1 MKIFDRLKAKVVGRN
16 NSSYA
21 DVMSSREAQDR
32 GFKGFTVVG
41 VERMGWR
48 DAAAAHHHHHH
59 HHGTPSRRTFRS
71 GTLDCTPYTP
81 EQHSNE
87 GSAHSSSGRIPRTEN
102 GSNRHNQVFCSP
114 KVLKVKA
121 CLIFSFPFL
130 FLPVWI

>member
-1 MKIFDRLKAKVVGRN
+1 MKIFDRLKTKVVARN

-32 GFKGFTVVG
+32 EFKGFRVVG

-48 DAAAAHHHHHH
+48 DAAAAHHHHH
-59 HHGTPSRRTFRS
+59 GTPSRRTFRS
-71 GTLDCTPYTP
+71 GRLDCTPYTP
-81 EQHSNE
+81 EQDSNE
-87 GSAHSSSGRIPRTEN
+87 GSAHSSSGRTPRTAN
-102 GSNRHNQVFCSP
+102 GSTHHNPVFCSP

-121 CLIFSFPFL
+121 CSIFSFPFL

>member
-1 MKIFDRLKAKVVGRN
+1 MKIFDRLKTKVVGRN

-21 DVMSSREAQDR
+21 DVMSSREGQDR
-32 GFKGFTVVG
+32 EFKGFSVVG

-48 DAAAAHHHHHH
+48 DAGAAHHHHH

-71 GTLDCTPYTP
+71 GSLDCTPYTP

-87 GSAHSSSGRIPRTEN
+87 GSAHSSSGRTPRTAN
-102 GSNRHNQVFCSP
+102 GSTRHNQVFCSP

-121 CLIFSFPFL
+121 CFIFSFPFL